1 MLNGSTV
8 FAQIISAPLVQ
19 LPVMLASAIDAFV
32 ALRRIG
38 TFMRAEELAVPY
50 TIDPKSDVALDVD
63 GDFTWEEVRKED
75 AGAVK
80 DPATK
85 ATADGGNDAA
95 PTLPTTAP
103 PDDQAQEKEQEK
115 EKPPDK
121 PFELK
126 DLKLRIP
133 KGAFVAIVG
142 RVGSGKSSVLQAL
155 IGEMRKTRGNV
166 STYFVWL

>member
-1 MLNGSTV
+1 M
-8 FAQIISAPLVQ
+8 PLTL
-19 LPVMLASAIDAFV
+19 LPIVLASAMDALV
-32 ALRRIG
+32 AIRRISA
-38 TFMRAEELAVPY
+38 FLRAEELAVPY

-75 AGAVK
+75 AGAAK

-85 ATADGGNDAA
+85 ATAGNDAA

-166 STYFVWL
+166 RSCILRS

>member
-1 MLNGSTV
+1 M
-8 FAQIISAPLVQ
+8 PLTL
-19 LPVMLASAIDAFV
+19 LPIVLASAMDALV
-32 ALRRIG
+32 AIRRISA
-38 TFMRAEELAVPY
+38 FLRAEELAVPH

-63 GDFTWEEVRKED
+63 GDFTWEEMRKED

-85 ATADGGNDAA
+85 ATADGGNDGA

-103 PDDQAQEKEQEK
+103 PDDQAQEKEREK
-115 EKPPDK
+115 DKPPDK
-121 PFELK
+121 PFELRN
-126 DLKLRIP
+126 LKLRIP

-166 STYFVWL
+166 SSSLLWL